1 MENTQRVMGEGVGGY
16 PRPRPKKKQV
26 GKTHAYRC
34 RPRRALEEE
43 SRLRQLVERGG
54 AGPRPRP
61 TLILTPEVLLT
72 QGEEPF
78 RIYCSIYICLDCQ

>member
-1 MENTQRVMGEGVGGY
+1 MSHVEREPWKTLRGLWGKGVEGLS
-16 PRPRPKKKQV
+16 KTKTKEKQV

-43 SRLRQLVERGG
+43 SRLRRLVERGG

-61 TLILTPEVLLT
+61 TLILTPEVVLT
-72 QGEEPF
+72 
-78 RIYCSIYICLDCQ
+78 